1 MYFVGAMRVPFTRN
15 IHLMRFGWTI
25 YLIFFFNLLAAQMP
39 AYLHY
44 TVQDGLPSNLVYC
57 GLQDRRG
64 LLWFGTDKGLA
75 CFDGSR
81 FRIYSMADGLPD
93 PEVLFMR
100 EDSEGRLWLFCFR
113 KKPCYMLNGKIV
125 TEKDDPVLANMEF
138 ETGQWDLS
146 ELPDS
151 GVWLT
156 GGSEQVYNITKDS
169 FQTVNFPD
177 PVVGFRQLAGT
188 TFILGRMGIMYY
200 SPTGTIEWAYRTNAK
215 AFGHPSYTVSGNRLL
230 FVYQS
235 LSILFEW
242 SGSQFRVIDEV
253 KQPTGQ
259 TYTDSKGRFWICSP
273 MSGAVLFD
281 NNTGDLSN
289 PVVYLPDK
297 KVIRVFEDSEK
308 NLWFCT
314 VNEGLYVLPQNT
326 AINFRD
332 EAGFPS
338 KNIRSIARADNG
350 EILIGDDAG
359 HFHILGNGKKPRY
372 VSVGSQDG
380 YNLIRQIIP
389 AGPGAFYAATDEG
402 LYLVDKNYSRI
413 VNLDL
418 PTSLKSMWL
427 EGDSLWVGTAT
438 ALMLHNVKTKAQKVF
453 IHKRFTVVSADTEKN
468 IWAGSID
475 GLYSSQD
482 SFQMNWGNRFPI
494 LKKRIV
500 TMKSN
505 GAGKLWVVTPED
517 GLLSVEISGGK
528 VLAVHVMNE
537 QPQMKTPIDNIQSI
551 YVQGNGTIW
560 MATNRG
566 VYGLAKKG
574 VITHFSTFDG
584 LADDDVNAVLVHNDT
599 LWACT
604 VSGLTCLQLRSGL
617 ESGQFQS
624 LIVNLR
630 YQQRNKSVEVHLLDS
645 ILPQKKIIRLDP
657 DVSNLAFDLTG
668 LDYKCRGNLSFQ
680 IVQTRL
686 LLPFCWWTF
695 DNLISW
701 VGSGFKGKSDTTQES
716 SGTYSLG
723 AFLPPGKYQFKVT
736 ALRVSGVPSA
746 LPDTWTVLK
755 LPYWYQVLWFQLLIW
770 ALVAYVIWRIYRG
783 RMAYREIQATA
794 SGLQLQALQAQMNP
808 HFIGNAVNAI
818 QQFLHPP
825 NPEKTS
831 EYIAIFMRLLRR
843 TMDFS
848 ERSFIS
854 FEEELDYIE
863 EYLQLTHLRFENRF
877 KYTISGAEQI
887 PPDMPIP
894 SMLIQPVLENAT
906 LHGIAPEGTA
916 FLQLAFKIEGD
927 YFQCSLS
934 DNGLGFKETQ
944 RLKRLHNVERDSK
957 GLAILQKKIN
967 TLNKLYDLD
976 LEMEMQ
982 DLSDLDNSNG
992 SGTRVTF
999 RLCLSKIW
1007 KVNHQLPQTILVN

>member
-1 MYFVGAMRVPFTRN
+1 MPVSFTGKLC
-15 IHLMRFGWTI
+15 LMRLAWTI
-25 YLIFFFNLLAAQMP
+25 FLSLFFNMLPAQMP

-75 CFDGSR
+75 CFDGIR
-81 FRIYSMADGLPD
+81 FRVYSMADGLPD

-100 EDSEGRLWLFCFR
+100 EDAEGRLWLLCFR

-125 TEKDDPVLANMEF
+125 TEKDDPVLAGMEF
-138 ETGQWDLS
+138 ETGQSDLS
-146 ELPDS
+146 ELPES

-156 GGSEQVYNITKDS
+156 GGNKWAYNISPDTIRAVD
-169 FQTVNFPD
+169 FPE
-177 PVVGFRQLAGT
+177 PVVGFRKIGST

-200 SPTGTIEWAYRTNAK
+200 APDGQIKPAFRTNSK
-215 AFGHPSYTVSGNRLL
+215 TFGHPSYTVSGNRLL

-235 LSILFEW
+235 LSILLEW
-242 SGSQFRVIDEV
+242 SGSRLRVVDEV

-259 TYTDSKGRFWICSP
+259 AYTDSKGRFWICSP

-281 NNTGDLSN
+281 NSTGDLSN

-308 NLWFCT
+308 NRWFCT

-326 AINFRD
+326 ALNFRD

-338 KNIRSIARADNG
+338 KNIRSIARANNG
-350 EILIGDDAG
+350 DILIGDDAG
-359 HFHILGNGKKPRY
+359 HFHVLGKSKKTR
-372 VSVGSQDG
+372 SISIGSQDG

-389 AGPGAFYAATDEG
+389 VATGAFYAATDEG
-402 LYLVDKNYSRI
+402 LYVVDKNYTRI
-413 VNLDL
+413 GTSDL
-418 PTSLKSMWL
+418 PTSLKSMCL
-427 EGDSLWVGTAT
+427 VGDSLWVGTAT
-438 ALMLHNVKTKAQKVF
+438 ALMCHNLKTKVSDAQ
-453 IHKRFTVVSADTEKN
+453 IHKRFTAVAADTEKN

-475 GLYSSQD
+475 GLYSSRD
-482 SFQMNWGNRFPI
+482 SFQLNWGDRFPVF
-494 LKKRIV
+494 KKRIV
-500 TMKSN
+500 ALKPN
-505 GAGKLWVVTPED
+505 GPGKLWVVTPED
-517 GLLSVEISGGK
+517 GLLSVDVSGGR
-528 VLAVHVMNE
+528 VLAVEVVNK
-537 QPQMKTPIDNIQSI
+537 QKQLKTPIDNIQSI
-551 YVQGNGTIW
+551 FVEENGTVW

-566 VYGLAKKG
+566 VFGLDKNER
-574 VITHFSTFDG
+574 ISHFSTFDG

-604 VSGLTCLQLRSGL
+604 VSGLTCMALKPGF
-617 ESGQFQS
+617 ESGQFQT

-630 YQQRNKSVEVHLLDS
+630 YQQQNKPVEIHLLDS
-645 ILPQKKIIRLDP
+645 IIPQKMIRLEP

-680 IVQTRL
+680 IVQTKL
-686 LLPFCWWTF
+686 LLPFSWWTF

-701 VGSGFKGKSDTTQES
+701 VGSGFKGKSDTTRET

-723 AFLPPGKYQFKVT
+723 AFLPSGKYRFTVT
-736 ALRVSGVPSA
+736 ATRVSGVPSE

-755 LPYWYQVLWFQLLIW
+755 LPYWYQVVWFQLLIW
-770 ALVAYVIWRIYRG
+770 AFVVYGLWRIYRG

-808 HFIGNAVNAI
+808 HFIGNAINAI

-848 ERSFIS
+848 ERSFIT
-854 FEEELDYIE
+854 FDEELDYIE
-863 EYLQLTHLRFENRF
+863 EYLQLTQLRFEDRF
-877 KYTISGAEQI
+877 RYAITGAENV

-906 LHGIAPEGTA
+906 LHGIAPVGTA
-916 FLQLAFKIEGD
+916 ALQIAFKIEHD
-927 YFQCSLS
+927 YFQCTLT

-944 RLKRLHNVERDSK
+944 RLKRLNNVERDSK
-957 GLAILQKKIN
+957 GLAILHKKIN
-967 TLNKLYDLD
+967 TLNRLYDLG
-976 LEMEMQ
+976 LEMDMQ
-982 DLSDLDNSNG
+982 DLSELNDSQG
-992 SGTRVTF
+992 SGTRVTLRF
-999 RLCLSKIW
+999 CLSKIW
-1007 KVNHQLPQTILVN
+1007 KVNLQLPQTTSVD

>member
-1 MYFVGAMRVPFTRN
+1 MPVPFTRKFS
-15 IHLMRFGWTI
+15 LMRFAWTI
-25 YLIFFFNLLAAQMP
+25 FLSLFFNMLVAQMP

-75 CFDGSR
+75 CFDGIR
-81 FRIYSMADGLPD
+81 FRTYSMADGLPD

-100 EDSEGRLWLFCFR
+100 EDSKGRLWLFCFR

-125 TEKDDPVLANMEF
+125 TEKDDPVLADMEF
-138 ETGQWDLS
+138 ETGQSELS
-146 ELPDS
+146 ELPES

-156 GGSEQVYNITKDS
+156 GSSERAYNISPDTIRAVD
-169 FQTVNFPD
+169 FPEQ
-177 PVVGFRQLAGT
+177 VVGFRKMGNT

-200 SPTGTIEWAYRTNAK
+200 TPDGKIESAYRTNSK

-235 LSILFEW
+235 LSILLEW
-242 SGSQFRVIDEV
+242 TGSRLRVVDEV

-259 TYTDSKGRFWICSP
+259 AYTDSKGRFWICSP

-281 NNTGDLSN
+281 NASGDLSN

-297 KVIRVFEDSEK
+297 KVIRVFEDAEK

-326 AINFRD
+326 AINYRD

-350 EILIGDDAG
+350 DILIGDDAG
-359 HFHILGNGKKPRY
+359 HFHILRNSKKLRSF
-372 VSVGSQDG
+372 SVGSDDG

-389 AGPGAFYAATDEG
+389 MGAGAFYAATDEG
-402 LYLVDKNYSRI
+402 LYLVDQNYTRI
-413 VNLDL
+413 RSSDL
-418 PTSLKSMWL
+418 PTSLKSMCQV
-427 EGDSLWVGTAT
+427 GDSLWVGTAT
-438 ALMLHNVKTKAQKVF
+438 ALMFHNLKTGVSGVH
-453 IHKRFTVVSADTEKN
+453 IHKRFTAVTADAKKY

-475 GLYSSQD
+475 GLYSSRD
-482 SFQMNWGNRFPI
+482 SFQINWGDRFPI

-500 TMKSN
+500 ALKPN
-505 GAGKLWVVTPED
+505 GAGKLWVVTPEH
-517 GLLSVEISGGK
+517 GLLSVDIRGGR
-528 VLAVHVMNE
+528 VLAVDVVNK
-537 QPQMKTPIDNIQSI
+537 QQQLKTPINNIQSI
-551 YVQGNGTIW
+551 YVEENGTVW

-566 VYGLAKKG
+566 VFGLDKKG
-574 VITHFSTFDG
+574 TLTHFSTFDG
-584 LADDDVNAVLVHNDT
+584 LADDDVNAVLVHHDT

-604 VSGLTCLQLRSGL
+604 VSGLTCMPLKAGL
-617 ESGQFQS
+617 ESGQFQT

-630 YQQRNKSVEVHLLDS
+630 YQQQNNPFEIHLLDS
-645 ILPQKKIIRLDP
+645 IIPQKMIRLEP
-657 DVSNLAFDLTG
+657 DVSNLALDLTG
-668 LDYKCRGNLSFQ
+668 LDFKCRGNLSFQ
-680 IVQTRL
+680 IVQTKL
-686 LLPFCWWTF
+686 LLPVCWWTF

-701 VGSGFKGKSDTTQES
+701 VGSGFKGKSDTTREAG
-716 SGTYSLG
+716 GTYNLG
-723 AFLPPGKYQFKVT
+723 AFLPSGKYRFTVT
-736 ALRVSGVPSA
+736 AMRVSGVASQM
-746 LPDTWTVLK
+746 PDTWTVLK
-755 LPYWYQVLWFQLLIW
+755 LPYWYQVVWLQLLIW
-770 ALVAYVIWRIYRG
+770 ALVVYGLWRVYRG

-808 HFIGNAVNAI
+808 HFIGNAINAI

-848 ERSFIS
+848 ERSFIT
-854 FEEELDYIE
+854 FDEELDYIE
-863 EYLQLTHLRFENRF
+863 EYLQLTQLRFEDRF
-877 KYTISGAEQI
+877 RYTITGAENI

-906 LHGIAPEGTA
+906 LHGIAPAGPA
-916 FLQLAFKIEGD
+916 VLQIAFKIEHD
-927 YFQCSLS
+927 FFECTLT

-944 RLKRLHNVERDSK
+944 RLKRLNNVERDSK

-967 TLNKLYDLD
+967 TLNRLYDLG

-982 DLSDLDNSNG
+982 DLSETDHSRDT
-992 SGTRVTF
+992 GTRVSLRF
-999 RLCLSKIW
+999 CLSKLW
-1007 KVNHQLPQTILVN
+1007 KVKQQLPQTTSAD